1 MASNKGVQY
10 RLWVRVGALAITL
23 LTQYHLVYQGNSW
36 ITVLILLG
44 LTAIQVVSLVQYL
57 DRNTREVLDF
67 LHSLKM
73 DEVNAPFST
82 DDKDPTRQEL
92 YTAFNEVLAMVKEVR
107 TARDEQYQYLKNI
120 VHHVGIGLITFDARG
135 DVQIVNTAARKLFG
149 RSELRNIR
157 ELEMLNP
164 ALVESLRRLKTGGR
178 DLVRLEREGD
188 VEQLSV
194 YAIELTLR
202 GKEFK
207 LVSVQNIRSELE
219 EKEMEAWQNLI
230 RVLTHEIMNS
240 VTPISSLAGTV
251 RGELEGQLTNDLE
264 VNPIPNDEI
273 EDLFQAVDTIQR
285 RSEGLIRFVQDFR
298 NLTHIPQ
305 PNKTRIEVRE
315 LLQPTVMLLQP
326 EAEAKGVNLSLSVDP
341 ETLSVMADS
350 ELIDQVLIN
359 LVKNAIQAFDEDHEG
374 VKEVALTAT
383 EDSRGRVLV
392 HIKDNGVG
400 IEEDALSKIF
410 IPFFTTKKQGSG
422 IGLSLSR
429 QIMRQ
434 HGGNISVKSVVN
446 EGTEFT
452 LKI

>member
-23 LTQYHLVYQGNSW
+23 LTVYHLVYQGNSW

-251 RGELEGQLTNDLE
+251 RGELEGQLTNDLD

-305 PNKTRIEVRE
+305 PNKSRIEVRE

-326 EAEAKGVNLSLSVDP
+326 EAEAKGVHLSLSVAP
-341 ETLSVMADS
+341 ESLAVMADS

-374 VKEVALTAT
+374 AKEVSLTAT

-400 IEEDALSKIF
+400 IEEDAVSKIF